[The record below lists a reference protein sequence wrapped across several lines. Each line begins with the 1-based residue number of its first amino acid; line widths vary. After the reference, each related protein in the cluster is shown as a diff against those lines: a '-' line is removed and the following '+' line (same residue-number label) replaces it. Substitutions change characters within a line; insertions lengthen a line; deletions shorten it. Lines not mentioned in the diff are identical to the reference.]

1 MCQTHVRKLQV
12 LQSKCFRIATTAS
25 WYVVNRQI
33 QEDLGV
39 PFYADHI
46 RFLTE
51 RFDSKLVDVENP
63 ALVQLGKYLRW
74 PSVDPGL
81 LKRPK
86 GDRKQHFCRGY
97 LTKSGHVDILRRA
110 QLALFDNPD
119 WGTSRVFCL
128 SCKANA
134 RV

>member
-63 ALVQLGKYLRW
+63 ALVQLGKYLR
-74 PSVDPGL
+74 
-81 LKRPK
+81 
-86 GDRKQHFCRGY
+86 
-97 LTKSGHVDILRRA
+97 
-110 QLALFDNPD
+110 
-119 WGTSRVFCL
+119 
-128 SCKANA
+128 
-134 RV
+134 